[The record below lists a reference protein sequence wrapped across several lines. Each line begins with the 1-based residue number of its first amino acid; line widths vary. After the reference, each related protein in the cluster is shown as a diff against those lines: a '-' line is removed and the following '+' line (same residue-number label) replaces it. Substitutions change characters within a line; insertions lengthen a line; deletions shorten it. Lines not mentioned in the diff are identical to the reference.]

1 MLTGMKWASA
11 TRQGGGLGVCVGRG
25 MAEDLAQ
32 PLFGREPTSPP
43 QTSTSLSETR
53 DNGPKIA
60 LSSLSSLLPIIP
72 DLHQHG

>member
-1 MLTGMKWASA
+1 
-11 TRQGGGLGVCVGRG
+11 

-32 PLFGREPTSPP
+32 PLFGHEPTSPP
-43 QTSTSLSETR
+43 QISTSLSETR